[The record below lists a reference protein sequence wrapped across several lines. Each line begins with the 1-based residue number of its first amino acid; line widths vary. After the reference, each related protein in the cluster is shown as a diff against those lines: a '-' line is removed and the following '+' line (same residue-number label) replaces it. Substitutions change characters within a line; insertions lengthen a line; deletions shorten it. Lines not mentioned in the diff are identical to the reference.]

1 MKSNRLFTIIVVALI
16 SMFLLISGTT
26 IAFRGNRLSS
36 EPTLMD
42 EDDDEDDYEDDDYDD
57 DDEDEDDYEDDD
69 DDEDEDDYEDDDDE
83 GRRKGVGRKWNG
95 TQGTF
100 VSFELLEKGV
110 SNYTLHTNTTDLL
123 LFESMTIPDLN
134 TEDIETEGAL
144 FEIEGDDTDIMIYD
158 VAPALMKI
166 DAETDYDDY
175 LNPDLDS
182 LIGHNEAID
191 IAFQH
196 ADGTLIELELD
207 EDDDRYIYEIKIVED
222 EMLYEIEIDA
232 YTGDI
237 LEFETDDEYELD
249 PEWDELIGHEVA
261 LTKAYELANGILI
274 DFELEDDDDTYEI
287 EILDENKEYEIE
299 IDAYTG
305 NIVSLDV
312 EDRKDQPR
320 TVSFNLGD
328 LEVVEQ
334 DGPNLVLAYEDYTA
348 RLLSITEGDG
358 QWEDSLEVS
367 TNNGFVNYTFTEDLY
382 LVFRMTD
389 FEIQG
394 QEREREREMERNI
407 SDSISQGKIGGE
419 VIIDRDQEGF
429 SEMSVSYTDM
439 QMMTQVRDKNRI
451 QITVSSDTLGEE
463 GKIIAAK
470 MYREAFNIDSLEEL
484 EVTFDGEEI
493 EMAEDFEDLLGSDEA
508 KYLVS
513 MGSEKIEVLVMVPH
527 FSTHTIEI
535 ARREIGSLLDFQ
547 YFLPVVAITALIV
560 IATVWIVKKEN

>member
-1 MKSNRLFTIIVVALI
+1 MKTNRLFTIMVVALI

-36 EPTLMD
+36 EPVLT
-42 EDDDEDDYEDDDYDD
+42 EDDDDYEDDYEEEDDDDYEEDYDD
-57 DDEDEDDYEDDD
+57 DDDDDY
-69 DDEDEDDYEDDDDE
+69 DDYDE
-83 GRRKGVGRKWNG
+83 GKGRRRGVGRRWDG

-100 VSFELLEKGV
+100 VSFELLENGV
-110 SNYTLHTNTTDLL
+110 KNYTLHTNNTDLH
-123 LFESMTIPDLN
+123 LFESVIIPDL
-134 TEDIETEGAL
+134 EIDDIERKGAL
-144 FEIEGDDTDIMIYD
+144 FEMEGEDTDLRIYD

-166 DAETDYDDY
+166 DAETDHDDY
-175 LNPDLDS
+175 LNPDQDS
-182 LIGHNEAID
+182 LIGHYEAID
-191 IAFQH
+191 IAYQQ
-196 ADGTLIELELD
+196 ANGTLIELELD
-207 EDDDRYIYEIKIVED
+207 EDDGSYIYEIEIVNENTSF
-222 EMLYEIEIDA
+222 EFEIDA
-232 YTGDI
+232 YTGDL
-237 LEFETDDEYELD
+237 LEFETDEEDDFDLD
-249 PEWDELIGHEVA
+249 WDELIGHEAA
-261 LTKAYELANGILI
+261 LTKAYELANGTLI
-274 DFELEDDDDTYEI
+274 DFELDDDMYEI
-287 EILDENKEYEIE
+287 EILGENKEYDIE

-358 QWEDSLEVS
+358 QWEDSLEIS
-367 TNNGFVNYTFTEDLY
+367 TTNGFVNYTFTEDLF

-389 FEIQG
+389 FEMQKR
-394 QEREREREMERNI
+394 EREREREMERNI
-407 SDSISQGKIGGE
+407 SNSISQGKIGGE
-419 VIIDRDQEGF
+419 VIIDRDEKGF
-429 SEMSVSYTDM
+429 SEMSVSYSDM
-439 QMMTQVRDKNRI
+439 QMMTQVRNKDRI
-451 QITVSSDTLGEE
+451 QITVSSDTLGSE

-484 EVTFDGEEI
+484 EITFDGEEI
-493 EMAEDFEDLLGSDEA
+493 EMAEDYEDLLGSDEA

-527 FSTHTIEI
+527 FSTHTIDI
-535 ARREIGSLLDFQ
+535 ARNEIGSLLDFQ

>member
-1 MKSNRLFTIIVVALI
+1 MKTNRLFTIIVVALI

-26 IAFRGNRLSS
+26 IAFREGSPPS
-36 EPTLMD
+36 EPILMD
-42 EDDDEDDYEDDDYDD
+42 DDDDDDDGEEDDYEEDDDEDDDYEEDDDEDDDY
-57 DDEDEDDYEDDD
+57 E
-69 DDEDEDDYEDDDDE
+69 DE
-83 GRRKGVGRKWNG
+83 GRRKGVGRRWEG

-100 VSFELLEKGV
+100 VSFELLENGV
-110 SNYTLHTNTTDLL
+110 SNHTLHTNTTDLL
-123 LFESMTIPDLN
+123 LFESVIIPDLK
-134 TEDIETEGAL
+134 TEDVETKGAL
-144 FEIEGDDTDIMIYD
+144 FEIEGDDTDIKIYD

-191 IAFQH
+191 IAYQH
-196 ADGTLIELELD
+196 VNGTLVKMELD
-207 EDDDRYIYEIKIVED
+207 EDDGRYIYEIEIVED
-222 EMLYEIEIDA
+222 ETSYEIEIDA
-232 YTGDI
+232 YTAEV
-237 LEFETDDEYELD
+237 LELETDDED
-249 PEWDELIGHEVA
+249 VPEWDELIGHETA
-261 LTKAYELANGILI
+261 LTKAYELANGTLI
-274 DFELEDDDDTYEI
+274 DFELDDLTYEI
-287 EILDENKEYEIE
+287 DILGENKEYEIE

-305 NIVSLDV
+305 DIISLDI

-320 TVSFNLGD
+320 TVSFNLGA

-348 RLLSITEGDG
+348 RLLSITKGEGRWD
-358 QWEDSLEVS
+358 DSLEIS
-367 TNNGFVNYTFTEDLY
+367 TTDGFVNYTFTEDLY

-389 FEIQG
+389 FEIQER
-394 QEREREREMERNI
+394 EREREREMERNI
-407 SDSISQGKIGGE
+407 SNSISQGKIGGE
-419 VIIDRDQEGF
+419 VIIDKNREGF

-439 QMMTQVRDKNRI
+439 QMMTQVRDRDRV
-451 QITVSSDTLGEE
+451 QITVSSDTLGGE

-493 EMAEDFEDLLGSDEA
+493 EMAEDYEDLLESDEA

-527 FSTHTIEI
+527 FSTHTIDI
-535 ARREIGSLLDFQ
+535 ARREIGSLLDVR
-547 YFLPVVAITALIV
+547 YYLPVVAITALIV
-560 IATVWIVKKEN
+560 IATVWKVKKEN

>member
-42 EDDDEDDYEDDDYDD
+42 EDDDEDDYEDDDYDN

-110 SNYTLHTNTTDLL
+110 KNYTLHTNNMDLL